1 MKYKKDSLGDRMK
14 TYENQFRLYL
24 DPKEPVIVRI
34 DGRAFHTFTKGFKR
48 PFDSVF
54 AKAMADTMKYL
65 CENVQNCVFG
75 YTQSDEITLILV
87 NDFNPNSCAWF
98 DNNLQKI
105 ASVTASM
112 ATWIFNKSFL
122 FAINEYD
129 FQWGCS
135 LTPQSC
141 EIQEEHKQYVN
152 RLRTSAF
159 KGAMFDARVFTMP
172 KDEIINCLIWRQQDA
187 IRNSIQSCGQAVYSH
202 RQLHGK
208 SSKEILE
215 MLAAEPVF
223 KFVNWENQPTKFKY
237 GSCCIKDDVQE
248 VNGALR
254 TKWRID
260 YEIPVFTEDREYV
273 NKWLYAK
280 EDINNG

>member
-24 DPKEPVIVRI
+24 DPKEPVIIRI

-54 AKAMADTMKYL
+54 AKAMTETMKYL
-65 CENVQNCVFG
+65 CENIQNCVFG
-75 YTQSDEITLILV
+75 YTQSDEITLVLV

-105 ASVTASM
+105 ASITASM

-122 FAINEYD
+122 LAINEYD
-129 FQWGCS
+129 FQWRCS

-141 EIQEEHKQYVN
+141 EIQEEHNQYVE
-152 RLRTSAF
+152 RLRESAF
-159 KGAMFDARVFTMP
+159 KGAMFDARVFTVP

-202 RQLHGK
+202 RELHGK
-208 SSKEILE
+208 SSKDILE
-215 MLAAEPVF
+215 MLAAERPSRR
-223 KFVNWENQPTKFKY
+223 VNWENQPTKFKY

-248 VNGALR
+248 VNGAIR
-254 TKWRID
+254 TKWRVD

-280 EDINNG
+280 EDITND

>member
-1 MKYKKDSLGDRMK
+1 MKKNRTLGQRMK
-14 TYENQFRLYL
+14 EYEAVNEFKLVNNM
-24 DPKEPVIVRI
+24 PVIIRL
-34 DGRAFHTFTKGFKR
+34 DGRAFHTFTKGFTK
-48 PFDSVF
+48 PFDF
-54 AKAMADTMKYL
+54 DFNNCMHYTMKRL
-65 CENVQNCVFG
+65 CENIPNCVFG
-75 YTQSDEITLILV
+75 YTQSDEITLVLV

-105 ASVTASM
+105 ASISASM

-122 FAINEYD
+122 LAINEYD
-129 FQWGCS
+129 FQWRCS

-141 EIQEEHKQYVN
+141 EIQEEHKQYVE
-152 RLRTSAF
+152 RLRASAF
-159 KGAMFDARVFTMP
+159 KGAMFDARVFTVP

-202 RQLHGK
+202 RELHGK

-237 GSCCIKDDVQE
+237 GSCCVKDDVQE
-248 VNGALR
+248 VNGAIR
-254 TKWRID
+254 TKWRVD

-280 EDINNG
+280 EDTTND

>member
-24 DPKEPVIVRI
+24 DPKEPVIIRI

-54 AKAMADTMKYL
+54 AKAMTETMKYL
-65 CENVQNCVFG
+65 CENIQNCVFG
-75 YTQSDEITLILV
+75 YTQSDEITLVLV

-141 EIQEEHKQYVN
+141 EIQKEHKEYVN
-152 RLRTSAF
+152 RLRASAF
-159 KGAMFDARVFTMP
+159 KGAMFDARVFTVP

-202 RQLHGK
+202 KVLHGK
-208 SSKEILE
+208 SSKDILE
-215 MLAAEPVF
+215 MLAAECPSRRVS
-223 KFVNWENQPTKFKY
+223 WESQPTRFKY

-260 YEIPVFTEDREYV
+260 YNIPVFTEDREYV

-280 EDINNG
+280 EDTTND